1 MHGLAELAVAAL
13 GALLLTQSPQG
24 PPGPAT
30 VVPQSASED
39 PQSAPEDPEE
49 ATELGDVIVD
59 GRTREI
65 VRSFVTDVSVSNNRR
80 GQLARFDRS
89 VCPGVIGIRPDY
101 AQVLNDRIARVA
113 LALELRVGGPGCRPN
128 ILIVAAADA
137 EEVSAY
143 IDLAPNTFERY
154 AETLER
160 KSEALADIRRP
171 RPVRW
176 WHQTEQVLDGGSMS
190 RLRSTARTDIR
201 RALILLDM
209 QQIGTVNFGAL
220 SDYVAMAALARL
232 NPDAEVSGFST
243 ILNLFENAET
253 RQGNMGLT
261 PWDADY
267 LQALYGTDR
276 HLAVRRQQEAHIVWQ
291 MMRRPGA
298 DTP

>member
-1 MHGLAELAVAAL
+1 MHGLAEVVVVAL
-13 GALLLTQSPQG
+13 GALLLTQSPPG
-24 PPGPAT
+24 PPGPAPIT
-30 VVPQSASED
+30 
-39 PQSAPEDPEE
+39 PQSAPEDPE
-49 ATELGDVIVD
+49 AVAELGEVMVD

-65 VRSFVTDVSVSNNRR
+65 VRSFVSDVSVSRGRR

-113 LALELRVGGPGCRPN
+113 LALDLRVGGPGCRPN

-137 EEVSAY
+137 EELSAY
-143 IDLAPNTFERY
+143 IDLAPNTFEHY

-160 KSEALADIRRP
+160 KTEALADIRRP

-176 WHQTEQVLDGGSMS
+176 WHQTQLVMTGDSLS
-190 RLRSTARTDIR
+190 RLRSPNRTDIR
-201 RALILLDM
+201 KALILLDM
-209 QQIGTVNFGAL
+209 EQIGTVNFGAL
-220 SDYVAMAALARL
+220 SDYVAMVALARL
-232 NPDAEVSGFST
+232 NPDAEVSGLST

-253 RQGNMGLT
+253 RQADMGLT

-267 LQALYGTDR
+267 LQALYGADR
-276 HLAVRRQQEAHIVWQ
+276 NLAVRRQHEAHIVWQ

-298 DTP
+298 DSR